1 MTDSKDDKQAES
13 AEEKKASEELRE
25 GLMHLFSAARKV
37 IKSAEPTVTRSL
49 DDAERVIG
57 KIGRGGE
64 VVAAEVGKEVAK
76 LATGLAD
83 KLRAVANR
91 VENEAPE
98 ERTPPAA
105 PPSQRPPSGGS
116 DSGQGQ

>member
-1 MTDSKDDKQAES
+1 MTDSKHGDDPENKN
-13 AEEKKASEELRE
+13 ASEELRE
-25 GLMHLFSAARKV
+25 GLMHLFTAARKV
-37 IKSAEPTVTRSL
+37 IKSAEPTVSRSL

-91 VENEAPE
+91 VESNEAGDHD
-98 ERTPPAA
+98 RDQHGGT
-105 PPSQRPPSGGS
+105 SNTDRPPRS
-116 DSGQGQ
+116 DEH